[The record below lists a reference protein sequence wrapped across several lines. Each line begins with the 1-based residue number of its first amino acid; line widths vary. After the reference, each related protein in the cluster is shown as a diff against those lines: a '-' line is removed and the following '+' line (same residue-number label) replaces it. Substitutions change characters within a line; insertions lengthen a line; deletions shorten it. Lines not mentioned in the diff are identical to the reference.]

1 MVHHISWVIYIYYTR
16 QQAVLN
22 SNERKF
28 NISHWSTHYH
38 GAVSVASWC
47 VLLFLFRISS
57 NSATH
62 CRTRGSVK
70 RPVARYTQQALWLGN
85 EHSPGLELVAV
96 LVCTCTSHARIY
108 APTHSPTHTHE
119 HMNGQTHTRMHTHT
133 HTLKIQHTHKS
144 VKDLRARGI
153 VDTGTRTGSFRHNH
167 ILSLSLLH
175 STPSLLSTFQSSLG
189 YIAIS

>member
-1 MVHHISWVIYIYYTR
+1 MQQVSDVTHTHTHEHVHRYSISSQWLWMSIIRIHKDSQPYSTCSIVQVTHGPPYLLGNIYYTR

-28 NISHWSTHYH
+28 NISHWSTHNH

-70 RPVARYTQQALWLGN
+70 RPVARYMQQALALGN

-96 LVCTCTSHARIY
+96 LVCTCTSHACIY
-108 APTHSPTHTHE
+108 APTHSPTHKHE
-119 HMNGQTHTRMHTHT
+119 RMNGQTHTRMRTHT
-133 HTLKIQHTHKS
+133 HTQYSTHT
-144 VKDLRARGI
+144 
-153 VDTGTRTGSFRHNH
+153 
-167 ILSLSLLH
+167 
-175 STPSLLSTFQSSLG
+175 
-189 YIAIS
+189 